1 MQRQTEATLHR
12 QRHIDSENRMI
23 DQGTAEEMIKRVMDQ
38 PRNMRSQYTIMH
50 GEVVYQPDQIQSLAQ
65 EFGLADAPE
74 VPIADDGTDAF
85 ATKS

>member
-1 MQRQTEATLHR
+1 MQSQTEAKLHR
-12 QRHIDSENRMI
+12 QRHIDSEDRMV
-23 DQGTAEEMIKRVMDQ
+23 DQGTIGEMIKRVMDQ

-65 EFGLADAPE
+65 EFGLADAAD
-74 VPIADDGTDAF
+74 VPIVDDGTDAF